1 MKKITDQTNQNGGV
15 VLCLTNIVLKKHPP
29 KRRTNKMKQD
39 RSTRQINKIITVLD
53 NTEGIGREEFTEL
66 KYLLEYCKHLLEQ
79 KLESHAVQHDS

>member
-1 MKKITDQTNQNGGV
+1 
-15 VLCLTNIVLKKHPP
+15 
-29 KRRTNKMKQD
+29 MKQD

-79 KLESHAVQHDS
+79 RLERHTVRHDS